1 MKKIILLLLVNIG
14 ICCGQACTSRACD
27 ESVITAIFTAN
38 GLTVKLADITN
49 APTGRVNAL
58 SLIDSNIKTITGIG
72 RLVELRDLTIRYTQL
87 TQLPS
92 EMGLLINL
100 RNVVF
105 TDNKKLTSL
114 PKEIGLWQNIYI
126 MALDRNALAS
136 VPAEIGQIKQLNGLT
151 LSSNRLTTVPAE
163 MQNLD
168 HPYFHGLDLS
178 DNLID
183 SLPVEIGGIL
193 GINFLRLNKNRL
205 THIPAGVL
213 AFHDLW
219 SLEIADNL
227 LTSIPATIG
236 NVKTF
241 KELDFSGNKIT
252 TIPAEIGSL
261 PKLTKLVMDNT
272 MITTLPAT
280 LWKDTLISHLEL
292 KQNMLTSIST
302 DISKLKYLKRLLL
315 SRNQI
320 ADLPASVTGLTG
332 LYGLEIGY
340 NRLCG
345 LSGAVRTW
353 VDQNSI
359 DTTAWL
365 QTQTTNGTS
374 PCSGVSTLPQATPF
388 FPDQMQVHRENHT
401 LTFSQAQGAEKI
413 VLQSL
418 TGKRTEISATSMNPA
433 TFHYGSLL
441 HGMYF
446 VQIRSS
452 AQPQSQSA
460 KHWIKVLLD

>member
-14 ICCGQACTSRACD
+14 ICCGQPCTSRACD

-58 SLIDSNIKTITGIG
+58 SLIDSNIKVITGIG

-87 TQLPS
+87 TQLPT

-126 MALDRNALAS
+126 MTLDRNALAS

-151 LSSNRLTTVPAE
+151 LSGNRLTTVPAE

-168 HPYFHGLDLS
+168 HPYFHVLDLS

-193 GINFLRLNKNRL
+193 GINYLRLSKNRL
-205 THIPAGVL
+205 THLPAGVL
-213 AFHDLW
+213 AFQDLW

-252 TIPAEIGSL
+252 VLPAEIGSL
-261 PKLTKLVMDNT
+261 PKLNKLIMDNT
-272 MITTLPAT
+272 LITALPPT
-280 LWKDTLISHLEL
+280 LWKDTLIAHLEL
-292 KQNMLTSIST
+292 KQNLLTSLST
-302 DISKLKYLKRLLL
+302 DISKLKNLKRLLL
-315 SRNQI
+315 SKNQI
-320 ADLPASVTGLTG
+320 TALPASITALTG

-345 LSGAVRTW
+345 LTGPVLTW

-365 QTQTTNGTS
+365 QTQTTNGTA
-374 PCSGVSTLPQATPF
+374 PCSGVSTIPQVTPF
-388 FPDQMQVHRENHT
+388 MSEQMQVHSQSHT
-401 LTFSQAQGAEKI
+401 LTFSQAQRATKI

-418 TGKRTEISATSMNPA
+418 TGKRTEISATSLNPA
-433 TFHYGSLL
+433 TFNYGSLP
-441 HGMYF
+441 HGIYLI
-446 VQIRSS
+446 QIRSL
-452 AQPQSQSA
+452 AQPQIQPA
-460 KHWIKVLLD
+460 NRWFKALLD